1 MAFPLDPAGALRRI
15 AFLLERAREPSYRV
29 QAFRSAAVVVDGMDD
44 AELERRIRTGTLKDL
59 KGIGPKT
66 AAVIAPAAEGE
77 GTHYPAGLG
86 GRVAQLG
93 PPPADGAQVPAALRG
108 GP

>member
-66 AAVIAPAAEGE
+66 AAGIPPAPEGE
-77 GTHYPAGLG
+77 GTHHPARPG
-86 GRVAQLG
+86 GRVARAG
-93 PPPADGAQVPAALRG
+93 PPPPRGPPVPPAVG
-108 GP
+108 G